1 MAKNIKNT
9 LSFNINDE
17 IRLNSDLVRVI
28 GKVDESK
35 VMTFSEAKKLAE
47 DNGLDLIEINSK
59 VNPAIIRIDDY
70 SKFLFDQK
78 KLAKKNKQKVIQ
90 VKEIQ
95 LTTNIGLND
104 LETKVKKAIEFIEEG
119 NKVKVVLTMKGR
131 ELYRREDSKK
141 SLYQFIDKIKE
152 VAVAEAVPKDE
163 GNKCVVTLKRK

>member
-131 ELYRREDSKK
+131 ELSRREDSKK